1 MISQEKNFNEFL
13 LFRSDESN
21 RILLNHLFNKMI
33 KKSDYRNLE
42 NDELFSEFVRNY
54 NIFITIVRIQKEDD
68 KHLTA
73 RAFLDKYFKEDA
85 PNSDKTLY
93 NWIQRSKNFQNGI
106 RERKTNEVYI
116 KHIRNIPASFKL
128 FNEFLIYE
136 GLTDLPESISYPIN
150 RSDKL
155 NSLQSFFKE
164 LEPRNLEIISNSIIQ
179 YSSELSGKNLTLHLF
194 LDINQTIV
202 DLDIKSWAKLI
213 DELIENFK
221 NVESSKDF
229 NSASFNKEKSLNTI
243 YNFLNMLPTQSLLDL
258 VEILELVFNL
268 KKYLEIELEPKQRNK
283 LPKEIRNKKFLTSN
297 VINQINDTLQTEIKS
312 PSPHKLLIKF
322 KTYLLD
328 VIDEESDFEV
338 YMRKMGFTSIS
349 EYIEHMMNMED
360 FEIYIREMGFT
371 SIIEYIE
378 HLMSTEDFE
387 VYMKKMGFT
396 SISEDVENNE

>member
-1 MISQEKNFNEFL
+1 MISQENIFNEFL
-13 LFRSDESN
+13 LYRSDESN
-21 RILLNHLFNKMI
+21 RILLNHFVNKMK

-42 NDELFSEFVRNY
+42 NNELFSKFISNV
-54 NIFITIVRIQKEDD
+54 NIFYTIVRILREDNKDLTD
-68 KHLTA
+68 K
-73 RAFLDKYFKEDA
+73 AFLDEYFKGDA
-85 PNSDKTLY
+85 PNSEKTLY
-93 NWIQRSKNFQNGI
+93 NWIHRSKNFQNKV
-106 RERKTNEVYI
+106 RTRTTKEVYI
-116 KHIRNIPASFKL
+116 KHIRNIPTSFKL
-128 FNEFLIYE
+128 FDEFRIYE
-136 GLTDLPESISYPIN
+136 GLTDLPKSLSYPIN

-155 NSLQSFFKE
+155 DLLQSFFKE

-194 LDINQTIV
+194 LDTNQTIV

-213 DELIENFK
+213 DGLIENFK

-243 YNFLNMLPTQSLLDL
+243 YNFLNILPTQSLLIL

-268 KKYLEIELEPKQRNK
+268 KKYLKIELEPKLQNK

-322 KTYLLD
+322 KTYLLAI
-328 VIDEESDFEV
+328 IDEEAEFEV
-338 YMRKMGFTSIS
+338 YMRKMGFTSIT
-349 EYIEHMMNMED
+349 EYTEHMMSMED
-360 FEIYIREMGFT
+360 FEVYMREMGFT

-378 HLMSTEDFE
+378 HMMSMEDFE
-387 VYMKKMGFT
+387 VYMRERGLI
-396 SISEDVENNE
+396 SIIKDVENNK

>member
-136 GLTDLPESISYPIN
+136 GLIDLPESISYPIN

-371 SIIEYIE
+371 SISEYIE

>member
-1 MISQEKNFNEFL
+1 MISQENNFNEFL
-13 LFRSDESN
+13 LYRSDESN
-21 RILLNHLFNKMI
+21 RILLNHFVNKMI

-42 NDELFSEFVRNY
+42 NKELFSKFISND
-54 NIFITIVRIQKEDD
+54 NIFYTIVRILREDN
-68 KHLTA
+68 KNLTD
-73 RAFLDKYFKEDA
+73 RAFLDKYFKVDA
-85 PNSDKTLY
+85 PNSEKTLY
-93 NWIQRSKNFQNGI
+93 NWIQRSKNFQNGV
-106 RERKTNEVYI
+106 RTRKTKEVYI
-116 KHIRNIPASFKL
+116 KHIRNLPASFKL
-128 FNEFLIYE
+128 FNEFRIYK
-136 GLTDLPESISYPIN
+136 GLTDLPKSLNYPIN

-155 NSLQSFFKE
+155 NLLQSFFKE

-213 DELIENFK
+213 DRLIENFK

-243 YNFLNMLPTQSLLDL
+243 YNFLNILPTQSLLII

-268 KKYLEIELEPKQRNK
+268 KKYLKIELEPKLQNK

-322 KTYLLD
+322 KTYLLAI
-328 VIDEESDFEV
+328 IDEEAEFEV
-338 YMRKMGFTSIS
+338 YMRKMGFTSRTEYTEHMMSIEEFEVYMREMGFTS
-349 EYIEHMMNMED
+349 RIEYIEHMMSME
-360 FEIYIREMGFT
+360 E
-371 SIIEYIE
+371 
-378 HLMSTEDFE
+378 FE
-387 VYMKKMGFT
+387 VYMRKMGFT
-396 SISEDVENNE
+396 SRIEDVENNE